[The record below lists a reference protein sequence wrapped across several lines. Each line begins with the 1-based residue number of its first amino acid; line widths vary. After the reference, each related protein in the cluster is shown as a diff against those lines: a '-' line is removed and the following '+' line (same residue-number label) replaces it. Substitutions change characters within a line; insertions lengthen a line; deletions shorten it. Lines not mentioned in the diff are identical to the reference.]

1 MAIEFEPTKS
11 FCYRFARYELLD
23 EIAKEPEAISG
34 VQFKMIDVAKRV
46 IVRAKRVSI

>member
-11 FCYRFARYELLD
+11 FCYRFALDELLD

-34 VQFKMIDVAKRV
+34 APFKVN
-46 IVRAKRVSI
+46 